1 MKRLVILACIT
12 LLSSSFQANAS
23 EVPPFIFPELDQA
36 LIQVWLAAHTE
47 DANALSL
54 NHDELITQW
63 EEART
68 EIGEF
73 PLSAYNPYLFIG
85 TLDALV
91 GHLNK
96 AQAQVDYPE
105 VMAIVDAI
113 QREFQIVREFHHQDY
128 YPLDLW
134 WDVQA
139 IFTEIHSA
147 TNDPKLGLLEW
158 QELECL
164 FDEMICVLHDYEQRA
179 EENLTNYA
187 PQVDEDS
194 HKAAMNQ
201 IYECVGFYQEALMEG
216 YQQNLVWP
224 CDQIKVALTDIL
236 KCYLPKTVAET
247 ATVQ

>member
-12 LLSSSFQANAS
+12 LLSSSLRVNAS

-36 LIQVWLAAHTE
+36 LIQVWLAAEAE
-47 DANALSL
+47 DANALAFHYTAL
-54 NHDELITQW
+54 NNQW
-63 EEART
+63 QDART
-68 EIGEF
+68 EISEF
-73 PLSAYNPYLFIG
+73 PLTAYNPYLFVG
-85 TLDALV
+85 TLDALL

-96 AQAQVDYPE
+96 AQIKLDYLE
-105 VMAIVDAI
+105 VGDIVNAI
-113 QREFQIVREFHHQDY
+113 QREFQIVRQFHHQDY

-139 IFTEIHSA
+139 IFAEIHSA
-147 TNDPKLGLLEW
+147 TDDPKLGLLEW

-179 EENLTNYA
+179 EENITLYA
-187 PQVDEDS
+187 PQVDEDT

-201 IYECVGFYQEALMEG
+201 VYECIASYQEALMEG
-216 YQQNLVWP
+216 YQQDLVWP
-224 CDQIKVALTDIL
+224 CDQINAALTDIL
-236 KCYLPKTVAET
+236 KCYLPKSAAT